1 MSSWL
6 FPSIHIKCVM
16 IHRHPPDQC
25 MRLDG
30 QCHLPEHHIWVMMST
45 VVKSYDTVSCL
56 NTINKWIKYLPQR
69 FVNILQPRKKFNS

>member
-1 MSSWL
+1 
-6 FPSIHIKCVM
+6 M